1 MIKFL
6 LVLLLGGF
14 YHQAF
19 AASVE
24 GLALLRT
31 LHAKLCAEP
40 TGEACTLLASRISKI
55 ENRAIEDLTSRV
67 SSMNNS
73 TAKVITLSNF
83 LSPFIS
89 DPEDDIDDCD
99 DSLFPQQDIEISQK
113 LEDLLQGQGYYRKFV
128 FNALTACIVLLAITI
143 SANLHL
149 YVTNCL
155 EKRKA
160 RRNVSR
166 HRRAAM
172 LYSDLQNIHRQHT
185 ASV

>member
-14 YHQAF
+14 HHQAF

-40 TGEACTLLASRISKI
+40 TGEACTLLASRISTI

-67 SSMNNS
+67 SSMSNS
-73 TAKVITLSNF
+73 TAKVVALSNF
-83 LSPFIS
+83 LSPFVS

-99 DSLFPQQDIEISQK
+99 DSEDIEISQK
-113 LEDLLQGQGYYRKFV
+113 LENLLQGQGYYRKFV
-128 FNALTACIVLLAITI
+128 FNALKHSSIGQLFLSGVQMILERIIFACFLVPEEN
-143 SANLHL
+143 S
-149 YVTNCL
+149 
-155 EKRKA
+155 
-160 RRNVSR
+160 
-166 HRRAAM
+166 
-172 LYSDLQNIHRQHT
+172 
-185 ASV
+185 

>member
-14 YHQAF
+14 HQAF

-40 TGEACTLLASRISKI
+40 TGEACTLLASRISTI

-67 SSMNNS
+67 SSMRNS

-83 LSPFIS
+83 LSPFVS
-89 DPEDDIDDCD
+89 DPEDDIEDCD
-99 DSLFPQQDIEISQK
+99 DSEIS
-113 LEDLLQGQGYYRKFV
+113 
-128 FNALTACIVLLAITI
+128 I
-143 SANLHL
+143 SMG
-149 YVTNCL
+149 V
-155 EKRKA
+155 
-160 RRNVSR
+160 
-166 HRRAAM
+166 
-172 LYSDLQNIHRQHT
+172 
-185 ASV
+185 

>member
-14 YHQAF
+14 YHQAC

-40 TGEACTLLASRISKI
+40 TGEACTLLASRISTI

-67 SSMNNS
+67 SSMRNS

-83 LSPFIS
+83 LSPFVS

-99 DSLFPQQDIEISQK
+99 DDDVRLSFLWVSEFSLLAE
-113 LEDLLQGQGYYRKFV
+113 
-128 FNALTACIVLLAITI
+128 VLLVVLGN
-143 SANLHL
+143 SFSEM
-149 YVTNCL
+149 Y
-155 EKRKA
+155 K
-160 RRNVSR
+160 
-166 HRRAAM
+166 
-172 LYSDLQNIHRQHT
+172 
-185 ASV
+185 

>member
-14 YHQAF
+14 HHQAF

-40 TGEACTLLASRISKI
+40 TGEACTLLASRISTI
-55 ENRAIEDLTSRV
+55 ENRAIEDFTSRV
-67 SSMNNS
+67 SSMSNS

-83 LSPFIS
+83 LSPFVS
-89 DPEDDIDDCD
+89 DPEDDSDDCD
-99 DSLFPQQDIEISQK
+99 DSEDIEISQK
-113 LEDLLQGQGYYRKFV
+113 LESLLQGQDYYRKFV
-128 FNALTACIVLLAITI
+128 FNALTACIVLLVITI

-149 YVTNCL
+149 YVTTCL

-160 RRNVSR
+160 KRNASR

-185 ASV
+185 VSV

>member
-14 YHQAF
+14 HHQAF

-40 TGEACTLLASRISKI
+40 TGEACTLLASRISTI

-67 SSMNNS
+67 SSMSNS
-73 TAKVITLSNF
+73 TAKVIALSNF
-83 LSPFIS
+83 LSPFVS
-89 DPEDDIDDCD
+89 DPEVDIDDCD
-99 DSLFPQQDIEISQK
+99 DSEDIEISQK
-113 LEDLLQGQGYYRKFV
+113 LENLLQGQDYYRKFV

-149 YVTNCL
+149 YATTYL

-185 ASV
+185 VSV

>member
-31 LHAKLCAEP
+31 LHARLCADP
-40 TGEACTLLASRISKI
+40 TGEACTLLASKISTI
-55 ENRAIEDLTSRV
+55 ENRAIEDFSSRV
-67 SSMNNS
+67 SSMRNS

-83 LSPFIS
+83 LSPFVS
-89 DPEDDIDDCD
+89 NPEDDMDDCD
-99 DSLFPQQDIEISQK
+99 DDDSEDIEINQK
-113 LEDLLQGQGYYRKFV
+113 LEDLLQGQDFYRKFV

-166 HRRAAM
+166 HRRATM
-172 LYSDLQNIHRQHT
+172 LYSDLQNIHRQHN

>member
-14 YHQAF
+14 HHQAL

-31 LHAKLCAEP
+31 LHTKLCADS
-40 TGEACTLLASRISKI
+40 TGEACTLLASRMSSI

-67 SSMNNS
+67 SSMSNS
-73 TAKVITLSNF
+73 TTKVVALSNF
-83 LSPFIS
+83 LSPFVS

-99 DSLFPQQDIEISQK
+99 DDDSEDIEISQK
-113 LEDLLQGQGYYRKFV
+113 LENLLQGQDYYRKFV

-149 YVTNCL
+149 YVTTCL

>member
-14 YHQAF
+14 HHQAF

-40 TGEACTLLASRISKI
+40 TGEACTLLASRISTI

-67 SSMNNS
+67 SSMRNS

-83 LSPFIS
+83 LSPFVS
-89 DPEDDIDDCD
+89 DPEDDMDDCD
-99 DSLFPQQDIEISQK
+99 DDDSEDIEISQK
-113 LEDLLQGQGYYRKFV
+113 LEDLLQGQDFYRKFV

-172 LYSDLQNIHRQHT
+172 LYSDLQNIHRQHN

>member
-14 YHQAF
+14 HHQAF

-40 TGEACTLLASRISKI
+40 TGEACTLLASRISTI

-67 SSMNNS
+67 SSMRNS
-73 TAKVITLSNF
+73 TAKEITLSNF
-83 LSPFIS
+83 LSPFVS

-99 DSLFPQQDIEISQK
+99 DDDVRLSFLWVSEFSLLAE
-113 LEDLLQGQGYYRKFV
+113 
-128 FNALTACIVLLAITI
+128 VLLVVLGN
-143 SANLHL
+143 SFSEM
-149 YVTNCL
+149 Y
-155 EKRKA
+155 K
-160 RRNVSR
+160 
-166 HRRAAM
+166 
-172 LYSDLQNIHRQHT
+172 
-185 ASV
+185 

>member
-14 YHQAF
+14 HHQAF

-40 TGEACTLLASRISKI
+40 TGEACTLLASRISTI

-67 SSMNNS
+67 GSMRNS
-73 TAKVITLSNF
+73 TAKEITLSNF
-83 LSPFIS
+83 LSPFVS

-99 DSLFPQQDIEISQK
+99 DDDVRFSFLWVSEFSLLAE
-113 LEDLLQGQGYYRKFV
+113 
-128 FNALTACIVLLAITI
+128 VLLVVLGN
-143 SANLHL
+143 SFSEM
-149 YVTNCL
+149 Y
-155 EKRKA
+155 K
-160 RRNVSR
+160 
-166 HRRAAM
+166 
-172 LYSDLQNIHRQHT
+172 
-185 ASV
+185 

>member
-40 TGEACTLLASRISKI
+40 TGEACTLLASRISTI

-67 SSMNNS
+67 SSMRNS
-73 TAKVITLSNF
+73 TAKVI
-83 LSPFIS
+83 
-89 DPEDDIDDCD
+89 
-99 DSLFPQQDIEISQK
+99 
-113 LEDLLQGQGYYRKFV
+113 LLLIF
-128 FNALTACIVLLAITI
+128 C
-143 SANLHL
+143 
-149 YVTNCL
+149 
-155 EKRKA
+155 
-160 RRNVSR
+160 
-166 HRRAAM
+166 
-172 LYSDLQNIHRQHT
+172 
-185 ASV
+185 

>member
-31 LHAKLCAEP
+31 LHAKLCADP
-40 TGEACTLLASRISKI
+40 TGEACTLLASRISTI
-55 ENRAIEDLTSRV
+55 ENRAIKDLTSRV
-67 SSMNNS
+67 SSMRNS

-83 LSPFIS
+83 LSPFVS

-99 DSLFPQQDIEISQK
+99 DSEDIEISQK
-113 LEDLLQGQGYYRKFV
+113 LGDLLQGQDFYRKFV

-143 SANLHL
+143 AANLHL
-149 YVTNCL
+149 YITSCL

-160 RRNVSR
+160 RKNVSR

-172 LYSDLQNIHRQHT
+172 LYSDLQNIHRQQT

>member
-14 YHQAF
+14 HHQAY

-40 TGEACTLLASRISKI
+40 TGEACTLLASRISTI
-55 ENRAIEDLTSRV
+55 ENRAIEDFTSRV
-67 SSMNNS
+67 SSMSNS

-83 LSPFIS
+83 LSPFVS
-89 DPEDDIDDCD
+89 DPEDDSDDCD
-99 DSLFPQQDIEISQK
+99 DSEGIEISQK
-113 LEDLLQGQGYYRKFV
+113 LESLLQGQDYYRKFV

-149 YVTNCL
+149 YVNNCL

-160 RRNVSR
+160 RRNASR

-172 LYSDLQNIHRQHT
+172 LYSDLQSIHRQHT

>member
-14 YHQAF
+14 HQAF
-19 AASVE
+19 SASVE
-24 GLALLRT
+24 GLALLRS

-67 SSMNNS
+67 SSMSNS
-73 TAKVITLSNF
+73 TAKVVALSNF
-83 LSPFIS
+83 LSPFVS

-99 DSLFPQQDIEISQK
+99 DSEDIEISQK
-113 LEDLLQGQGYYRKFV
+113 LENLLQGQGYYRKFV